1 LLSLSVVMA
10 GHTPEW
16 MKAPVKLSVLRKY
29 EAELQSNGRRIL
41 TNRDVKQDLAVR
53 YGREELGLSTEDL
66 PSVEVFLGH
75 RARLSPEKLKEK
87 QTHHIQQ
94 NSAATA
100 GPSRKGTRGAMQD
113 DENPAKKRPRSHLSS
128 VPHASVPKARPL
140 IEEINDIAQ
149 KKFKPTI
156 VVPSISSS
164 ASRINIL
171 NAKKFLD
178 EGVYQEPDPR
188 RMARPEVPVTFSKKI
203 GGFTWEFRIVD
214 SVTTFRK
221 NDWKSCVAIILD
233 GKRWQLK
240 HWPFKSEADLFHSV
254 LGVSIRYEDDV
265 ADPQTV
271 GGTWNVKTLKLKK
284 NQRHTDAAVQAAFWR
299 DVEAFLAQPKVRR
312 FANGPRL

>member
-1 LLSLSVVMA
+1 MA

-87 QTHHIQQ
+87 QTHRIQP

-113 DENPAKKRPRSHLSS
+113 DENPAKKRPRSNLSS
-128 VPHASVPKARPL
+128 VPHTSVPKARPL

-171 NAKKFLD
+171 NA
-178 EGVYQEPDPR
+178 
-188 RMARPEVPVTFSKKI
+188 
-203 GGFTWEFRIVD
+203 
-214 SVTTFRK
+214 
-221 NDWKSCVAIILD
+221 
-233 GKRWQLK
+233 
-240 HWPFKSEADLFHSV
+240 
-254 LGVSIRYEDDV
+254 
-265 ADPQTV
+265 
-271 GGTWNVKTLKLKK
+271 
-284 NQRHTDAAVQAAFWR
+284 
-299 DVEAFLAQPKVRR
+299 
-312 FANGPRL
+312 